1 MTRAVAAPAAVLAA
15 GDTVTSGALPL
26 ALGVAALAG
35 LVSFASPCVLPL
47 VPGFLGY
54 VSGLT
59 GEPLAERS
67 RGRMVLGALLFVL
80 GFTAVFVL
88 LGVGAS
94 LVGGSLLRN
103 QFLLEQISGFVLVVF
118 GLAFMGLL
126 PWPERL
132 VGAGLVQG
140 ARSRGSRVLLGG
152 AFAVCAAPCIGP
164 VLAAILVL
172 AGTSDTVVQG
182 AFLLACYSLGL
193 AIPFVLAGALFARAM
208 GAFRWLRDHYRA
220 IQFAGGLVMVALG
233 LLLFFGRFYILRIY
247 VNRLFEWLGLDPVF

>member
-1 MTRAVAAPAAVLAA
+1 VSAGEVPVAL
-15 GDTVTSGALPL
+15 
-26 ALGVAALAG
+26 LAG
-35 LVSFASPCVLPL
+35 LVSFLAPCVLPL
-47 VPGFLGY
+47 VPGYLSAVSAVSAEDLGRPGTARR
-54 VSGLT
+54 VV
-59 GEPLAERS
+59 LAS
-67 RGRMVLGALLFVL
+67 VPFVL
-80 GFTAVFVL
+80 GFTAVFVA
-88 LGVGAS
+88 LGIGAS
-94 LVGGSLLRN
+94 LVGSGLFRD

-118 GLAFMGLL
+118 GFAFMGLL

-172 AGTSDTVVQG
+172 AGSSETVVEG
-182 AFLLACYSLGL
+182 AALLAVYSLGL
-193 AIPFVLAGALFARAM
+193 AIPFVLAGALFTRAM

-233 LLLFFGRFYILRIY
+233 LLLFFGKFYVLRIY
-247 VNRLFEWLGLDPVF
+247 VNRALEWFGLEPVF

>member
-1 MTRAVAAPAAVLAA
+1 MSAGEIPVAL
-15 GDTVTSGALPL
+15 
-26 ALGVAALAG
+26 LAG
-35 LVSFASPCVLPL
+35 FLSFLAPCVLPL
-47 VPGFLGY
+47 VPGYLSAVSAVSAEELGRPGMARRVV
-54 VSGLT
+54 VSSI
-59 GEPLAERS
+59 P
-67 RGRMVLGALLFVL
+67 FVL
-80 GFTAVFVL
+80 GFTAVFVA

-94 LVGGSLLRN
+94 LVGGSLFRD

-172 AGTSDTVVQG
+172 AGSSDTALEG
-182 AFLLACYSLGL
+182 AALLAVYSLGL
-193 AIPFVLAGALFARAM
+193 AIPFVLVGAAFTRMM

-220 IQFAGGLVMVALG
+220 IQFAGGLVMVVLG
-233 LLLFFGRFYILRIY
+233 LLLFFGKFYVLRIY
-247 VNRLFEWLGLDPVF
+247 VNRALEWVGIEPVF